1 MLTFEELGI
10 RGEAVKLLKHAGIH
24 EATPVQ
30 EKAVPVVRGGNDAIV
45 QAPTGTGKT
54 LAFLLP
60 LLERMKSGVDT
71 AQTLIVT
78 PTRELTRQIGKVAQT
93 VCPAYDIRSLA
104 LYGGQ
109 DIEKEKERL
118 GRHPQLVIGTP
129 GRLLDHL
136 RRKTLQLS
144 QANKVVLDEADEMM
158 KLGFLEDVEVL
169 LKALAADRQLLLFS
183 ATIPDRVRA
192 LAHRYMNQPQEIK
205 VEADA
210 PTLDAIHQTIID
222 STEETKLDQL
232 CEIINTRQPY
242 LMMVFCMTKQRV
254 HQVMMALAQRGY
266 LVDEL
271 HGDLTQAQRNFV
283 MKKFRSAELQILV
296 TTDIAARGLDIEGVT
311 HVVNYDI
318 PRSTEDYIHRIGRTG
333 RAGREGEAIT
343 FVNARQYDKLRAI
356 EAGIRRHIVKQHSA
370 RSRERAKAR
379 EQIAA
384 KIRKERQ
391 EEKKKKAKPLSKY
404 ANRKG
409 AEHKGRDMRSRRNPA
424 ARHAKPAQK
433 KKR

>member
-1 MLTFEELGI
+1 MLKFEELGI
-10 RGEAVKLLKHAGIH
+10 KEETVRLLHHAGIH
-24 EATPVQ
+24 EATEVQ
-30 EKAVPVVRGGNDAIV
+30 KNAIPAVRSGSDAIV

-60 LLERMKSGVDT
+60 ILERMKSDIDI
-71 AQTLIVT
+71 AQTLIIT

-93 VCPAYDIRSLA
+93 ICPAYDIRPLA

-118 GRHPQLVIGTP
+118 GRHPQLIIGTP

-136 RRKTLQLS
+136 RRKTLQLF
-144 QANKVVLDEADEMM
+144 QANKIVLDEADEMM

-169 LKALAADRQLLLFS
+169 LKALASDRQLLLFS

-192 LAHRYMNQPQEIK
+192 LAHRYMHAPKEIRI
-205 VEADA
+205 EADH
-210 PTLDAIHQTIID
+210 PTLDTIHQTIVD

-232 CEIINTRQPY
+232 CELINTRQPY
-242 LMMVFCMTKQRV
+242 LMMVFCMTKQKV
-254 HQVMMALAQRGY
+254 HHVAMALAQRGY

-271 HGDLTQAQRNFV
+271 HGDLTQTQRNFV
-283 MKKFRSAELQILV
+283 MKKFRSAELQMLV

-333 RAGREGEAIT
+333 RAGRDGEAIT
-343 FVNARQYDKLRAI
+343 FVNARQYYKLRAI
-356 EAGIRRHIVKQHSA
+356 EAGIRRYIVKQHST
-370 RSRERAKAR
+370 RSREKMKAR
-379 EQIAA
+379 EQIVA

-391 EEKKKKAKPLSKY
+391 KEKQKKAKPLSKY

-409 AEHKGRDMRSRRNPA
+409 AEHKGRDMRSRRNPS
-424 ARHAKPAQK
+424 ARAGKPAA
-433 KKR
+433 KKRR